1 MACTAP
7 MRAYKASTGRL
18 VFFKR
23 TDKEYH
29 TPNYTGLEIPCGTC
43 ILCREEQARQT
54 AVRIHHEAMTW
65 ERNSFITLTYRDEN
79 LPPHG
84 SLQYRDLETFWK
96 RLRKQIGKL
105 RYYAVGEYGDRTLR
119 PHYHACIFGHDFTEG
134 GIISN
139 TTPHRLWVNLDLN
152 KCWGLGDVRVGALTF
167 ETARYTASYVT
178 KKLRSK
184 QKYVRVDDETGE
196 LIAVEQPRAFMSKN
210 LGKAWWES
218 YGHQLKDHD
227 HVIIN
232 GRKQKPPKA
241 YDRWLLEE
249 GDIQKIEEIKR
260 KRIERAKPETKEQ
273 THARA
278 RSAHARAKSKI
289 KKL

>member
-1 MACTAP
+1 

-23 TDKEYH
+23 TDKEYN

-65 ERNSFITLTYRDEN
+65 ESNSFVTLTYNDKN
-79 LPPHG
+79 LPEHG
-84 SLQYRDLETFWK
+84 SLRYRDLETFWK

-119 PHYHACIFGHDFTEG
+119 PHYHACIFGHDFTHDS
-134 GIISN
+134 IISN
-139 TTPHRLWVNLDLN
+139 SQPHRLWVNLELTR
-152 KCWGLGDVRVGALTF
+152 CWGLGDVKVGALNF
-167 ETARYTASYVT
+167 QTARYTASYVT

-184 QKYVRVDDETGE
+184 QKYVRIDQESGE
-196 LIAVEQPRAFMSKN
+196 LVPVEQPRAFMSKN

-227 HVIIN
+227 YVVIN
-232 GRKQKPPKA
+232 GTKQKPPKA
-241 YDRWLLEE
+241 YDRWLLEQ

-260 KRIERAKPETKEQ
+260 IRAEKAQPQTKDQ

-278 RSAHARAKSKI
+278 QSAHARARSKN
-289 KKL
+289 KTL